1 MTEKLGVAAARIP
14 PLGAPAWSPFTQQ
27 ATMSLSASEPAAF
40 YARLFGERQSLTG
53 VPDLP
58 NEDDHPLG
66 FALAIGGLV
75 LAVLAAAG
83 IAGYA
88 WYHKGGGK
96 AMLTRRR
103 VRHALPRARARR
115 RAR

>member
-1 MTEKLGVAAARIP
+1 VTPSSNSTAAWI
-14 PLGAPAWSPFTQQ
+14 LGA
-27 ATMSLSASEPAAF
+27 
-40 YARLFGERQSLTG
+40 
-53 VPDLP
+53 
-58 NEDDHPLG
+58 
-66 FALAIGGLV
+66 ALVG
-75 LAVLAAAG
+75 AAG

-103 VRHALPRARARR
+103 ARHALPRARARR